1 MTEFP
6 DSAAILARLE
16 TTISRF
22 IRDIKLFA
30 NAPRAKKRTDLF
42 TLLDELDVALKRDGK
57 QLDADKIG
65 DRLAKF
71 YSRVDEKY
79 KQADGSGGKHNADV
93 DKYLKAATKATNDKY
108 ARDARAEVISH
119 VIAGSSSKT
128 KK

>member
-1 MTEFP
+1 MTSFLIVRQSLRVWKRHSNSSE
-6 DSAAILARLE
+6 ILSYLRTRL
-16 TTISRF
+16 
-22 IRDIKLFA
+22 
-30 NAPRAKKRTDLF
+30 AKKQTDLF
-42 TLLDELDVALKRDGK
+42 TLLVELDVALKRDGK

-79 KQADGSGGKHNADV
+79 KQADGRGRKPNPDV

-119 VIAGSSSKT
+119 VIAGPSSKT
-128 KK
+128 RK